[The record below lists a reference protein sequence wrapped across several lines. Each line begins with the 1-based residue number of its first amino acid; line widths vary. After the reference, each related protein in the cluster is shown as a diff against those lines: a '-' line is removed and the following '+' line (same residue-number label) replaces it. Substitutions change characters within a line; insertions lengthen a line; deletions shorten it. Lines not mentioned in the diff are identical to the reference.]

1 MSWLRSTP
9 SNIFFTQQISDI
21 SSHNASVAQHL
32 LHDNREISKQTK
44 ELLDSQQLKHAEAIA
59 KLRSRNSDE
68 VIRLKQKIQQKDDLV
83 VGMEELATDVASE
96 YSSLKRASNATVLQ
110 LTSKADS
117 RLNNLKEAKK
127 RESDLRQSLDSY
139 TDELSDAR
147 GEIIRLNKQL
157 AEKDDIISALNDEL
171 AAKEAK
177 LFVRCASLF
186 NMLINELTVLSFA
199 SRL

>member
-1 MSWLRSTP
+1 M
-9 SNIFFTQQISDI
+9 
-21 SSHNASVAQHL
+21 
-32 LHDNREISKQTK
+32 
-44 ELLDSQQLKHAEAIA
+44 
-59 KLRSRNSDE
+59 
-68 VIRLKQKIQQKDDLV
+68 
-83 VGMEELATDVASE
+83 
-96 YSSLKRASNATVLQ
+96 KRASNATVLQ
-110 LTSKADS
+110 LSSKADS

-127 RESDLRQSLDSY
+127 RESDLRQSLDLY

-147 GEIIRLNKQL
+147 GEIIRLNELL
-157 AEKDDIISALNDEL
+157 AEKDDIILALNDEL